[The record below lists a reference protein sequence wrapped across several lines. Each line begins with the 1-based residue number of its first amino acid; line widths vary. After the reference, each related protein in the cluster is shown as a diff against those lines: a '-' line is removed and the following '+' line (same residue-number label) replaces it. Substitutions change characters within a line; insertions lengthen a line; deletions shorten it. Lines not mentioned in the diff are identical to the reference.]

1 MDRDSSAMMHPTI
14 AWIGRPVKR
23 REDLRFLQ
31 GQARYVDD
39 LTLPGMTHLVVVRSA
54 AAHARLRAVN
64 LEPARRFPGVV
75 AVVTGQDLA
84 GQVHPLPANVP
95 EPASVAQI
103 AHPVLAGDIVRY
115 VGEPI
120 AGVLAESRA
129 TAEDAAHQVDVQYD
143 PLPAVTNVR
152 DALAAKVRLHGSVED
167 NVLIRLS
174 RGSGDVEAAFRSAD
188 RVVRERFHLPRIAA
202 APMEPRGAVAAYDP
216 GPDLLTVWLSAQ
228 GPYRPRAQISHILGR
243 PEDKIRVVVPD
254 VGGAFGSKGTVAP
267 EVVLAAWLAIK
278 TGRPVK
284 WVEDRRENL
293 MASYQ
298 GRGFDAEVEVAVDRR
313 GRIAALRATVTA
325 DVGAYLYQP
334 TTVPPSRVG
343 DLLTGAYDIPVA
355 KVDVVGVATNKVP
368 TGPYRGA
375 GRPEAAYIVE
385 RMVDRVAGELGLDP
399 VEVRRRN
406 LIPKDRFPYRTPLG
420 SVYDSGDYAR
430 ALDRACELAEYARW
444 REEQRRARAEGRLV
458 GIGVATYIE
467 PAGSQAWEN
476 AAVSVTPQGRVVIRT
491 GSTSHGQGHDTT
503 FAQIAAEALQIPIEA
518 ISIEQGD
525 SARLTKG
532 MGTFGSRSTT
542 IGGSALWSVLQTVK
556 TKMVK
561 IAAHLLEAAE
571 GDIRWG
577 EGRLS
582 VQGAPARALTFQEV
596 AAAAHTPSGLPPGVE
611 PGLEEAGTF
620 SLAGMVYPSGAYI
633 AVVEVEPP
641 TGLVRIL
648 RLVAVDDAG
657 RIINPL
663 LAEGQ
668 VIGATVQGLGQ
679 VLAEEVVYDDAGQ
692 LLTGTFADYALLRAA
707 HVPHIESEFLE
718 TPSPLNPLG
727 AKGIGEAGTVGAP
740 PALANAVIDALAP
753 LGVKNIDLPL
763 TQEKLWRLT
772 RTARPPEG
780 RQTRV

>member
-1 MDRDSSAMMHPTI
+1 MMHPTI

-64 LEPARRFPGVV
+64 LEPARRSPGVV
-75 AVVTGQDLA
+75 AVVTGRDLA
-84 GQVHPLPANVP
+84 GQVHPLPVNVP

-103 AHPVLAGDIVRY
+103 AHPVLAGDVVRY

-129 TAEDAAHQVDVQYD
+129 AAEDAAHQVDVQYD

-152 DALAAKVRLHGSVED
+152 DALAGKVRLHDSVED

-174 RGSGDVEAAFRSAD
+174 RGSGDVEAAFRSAE

-202 APMEPRGAVAAYDP
+202 APMEPRGAVAAHDP

-228 GPYRPRAQISHILGR
+228 GPYRPRAQISQILAR
-243 PEDKIRVVVPD
+243 PEGKIRVVVPD

-267 EVVLAAWLAIK
+267 EAVLAAWLAIK

-284 WVEDRRENL
+284 WGEDRRENL

-298 GRGFDAEVEVAVDRR
+298 GRGIDAEVEVAVDHR
-313 GRIAALRATVTA
+313 GRIAALRATVIA

-355 KVDVVGVATNKVP
+355 KVDVRGVATNKVP

-406 LIPKDRFPYRTPLG
+406 LIPPDRFPYRTPLG
-420 SVYDSGDYAR
+420 SVYDSGDYGR
-430 ALDRACELAEYARW
+430 ALDRACVLAEYARW
-444 REEQRRARAEGRLV
+444 REEQRRARSHGRLV

-467 PAGSQAWEN
+467 PAGSQVWES

-491 GSTSHGQGHDTT
+491 GSTAHGQGHDTT

-542 IGGSALWSVLQTVK
+542 IGGSALWNVLQTVK

-596 AAAAHTPSGLPPGVE
+596 AAAAVEPARLPPGIE
-611 PGLEEAGTF
+611 PGLEASGTF

-679 VLAEEVVYDDAGQ
+679 VLAEEVVYDDGGQ

-753 LGVKNIDLPL
+753 LGVINIDLPL

-772 RTARPPEG
+772 RTARTP
-780 RQTRV
+780 

>member
-1 MDRDSSAMMHPTI
+1 MMHPTI

-84 GQVHPLPANVP
+84 GQVHPLPVNVP
-95 EPASVAQI
+95 EPARVAQI
-103 AHPVLAGDIVRY
+103 PNPVLAGDVVRY

-120 AGVLAESRA
+120 AGILAESRA
-129 TAEDAAHQVDVQYD
+129 AAEDAAHRVEVEYD
-143 PLPAVTNVR
+143 PLPAVTDAR
-152 DALAAKVRLHGSVED
+152 DALAGKVRLHDTVED

-174 RGSGDVEAAFRSAD
+174 RGNGDVDAAFRRAE

-202 APMEPRGAVAAYDP
+202 TPMEVRGTVAAYDRAS
-216 GPDLLTVWLSAQ
+216 DVLTLWASAQ
-228 GPYRPRAQISHILGR
+228 EPYRPRTQASRILGR
-243 PEDKIRVVVPD
+243 PEDRIRVVVPD
-254 VGGAFGSKGTVAP
+254 VGGAFGSKGNLAP
-267 EVVLAAWLAIK
+267 EAILAAWLAIK

-284 WVEDRRENL
+284 WIEDRRENFL
-293 MASYQ
+293 AAYQ
-298 GRGFDAEVEVAVDRR
+298 GRGIDAEVEAAVDRR
-313 GRIAALRATVTA
+313 GRIAALRATVIA
-325 DVGAYLYQP
+325 DVGAYLYP
-334 TTVPPSRVG
+334 STPVPPSRVA
-343 DLLTGAYDIPVA
+343 DLLTGAYDIPAA
-355 KVDVVGVATNKVP
+355 KVDVVGVATNKPP

-406 LIPKDRFPYRTPLG
+406 LIPPDRFPYRTSLG
-420 SVYDSGDYAR
+420 CVYDSGDYGR
-430 ALDRACELAEYARW
+430 ALDRACALAEYARW
-444 REEQRRARAEGRLV
+444 REEQRRARAQGRLV

-467 PAGSQAWEN
+467 PAGSQAWES

-491 GSTSHGQGHDTT
+491 GSTAHGQGHDTT

-542 IGGSALWSVLQTVK
+542 IGGSAVWGELEKVK
-556 TKMVK
+556 AKMAK
-561 IAAHLLEAAE
+561 IAAHLLEARE

-577 EGRLS
+577 GGSLY
-582 VQGAPARALTFQEV
+582 VHGMPARALTFQDV
-596 AAAAHTPSGLPPGVE
+596 AAAAADPARLPPGIE
-611 PGLEEAGTF
+611 PGLEASGTF
-620 SLAGMVYPSGAYI
+620 SLAGMVYPSGAYV
-633 AVVEVEPP
+633 AVVEVDPP
-641 TGLVRIL
+641 TGLVRIMKF
-648 RLVAVDDAG
+648 VAVDDAG

-668 VIGATVQGLGQ
+668 VIGAAVQGLGQ
-679 VLAEEVVYDDAGQ
+679 ALAEEMVYDDAGQ

-707 HVPHIESEFLE
+707 HVPHMESEFLE

-772 RTARPPEG
+772 RTARSP
-780 RQTRV
+780 

>member
-1 MDRDSSAMMHPTI
+1 MDRDPPAMMHPTI

-31 GQARYVDD
+31 GQARYIDD

-54 AAHARLRAVN
+54 AAHARLPAVN
-64 LEPARRFPGVV
+64 LEPARRSPGVV
-75 AVVTGQDLA
+75 AVVTGRDLA
-84 GQVHPLPANVP
+84 GQVHPLPVNVP

-103 AHPVLAGDIVRY
+103 AHPVLAGDVVRY

-129 TAEDAAHQVDVQYD
+129 AAEDAAHQVDVQYD
-143 PLPAVTNVR
+143 PLPAVTNIR
-152 DALAAKVRLHGSVED
+152 DALAGKVRLHGSVED

-174 RGSGDVEAAFRSAD
+174 RGSGDVEAAFRSAE
-188 RVVRERFHLPRIAA
+188 RVVRERFHLPRVAA
-202 APMEPRGAVAAYDP
+202 APMEPRGAVAAHDP

-228 GPYRPRAQISHILGR
+228 GPYRPRAQISHIFAR

-267 EVVLAAWLAIK
+267 EAVLAAWLAIK

-298 GRGFDAEVEVAVDRR
+298 GRGIDAEVEVAVDHR
-313 GRIAALRATVTA
+313 GRIAALRATVAA

-343 DLLTGAYDIPVA
+343 DLLTGAYDIPAA
-355 KVDVVGVATNKVP
+355 KVDVSGVATNKVP

-406 LIPKDRFPYRTPLG
+406 LIPPDRFPYRTPLG
-420 SVYDSGDYAR
+420 SIYDSGDYGR
-430 ALDRACELAEYARW
+430 ALDRACALAEYARW
-444 REEQRRARAEGRLV
+444 REEQRRARAQGRLV

-467 PAGSQAWEN
+467 PAGSQVWES

-491 GSTSHGQGHDTT
+491 GSTAHGQGHDTT

-542 IGGSALWSVLQTVK
+542 IGGSALWNVLQTVK

-561 IAAHLLEAAE
+561 IAAHILEAAE

-596 AAAAHTPSGLPPGVE
+596 AAAAVEPARLPPGIE
-611 PGLEEAGTF
+611 PGLEASGTF

-679 VLAEEVVYDDAGQ
+679 VLAEEVVYDDGGQ
-692 LLTGTFADYALLRAA
+692 LLTGTFADYALLRAV

-772 RTARPPEG
+772 RTARTP
-780 RQTRV
+780 